1 MADSI
6 QSLVEGILSNLPEG
20 ANPWSILRATL
31 TAQVRPDLGRAFR
44 TQLYVCSALVAA
56 ITLVLIACM
65 VAKWRQ
71 GTYWLFRIH
80 RATGG
85 RFLVVHYASSW
96 TTVIILFFGLL
107 QGYIWQTVK
116 YTSGDP
122 VLNSD
127 LWRMCVWW
135 PGWLAFWLA
144 AWSLRVSHVLHLDSS
159 GRPSRAM
166 YSQAWFINSGGVLVP
181 ALSATTIAILSWQAH
196 ERYVEAMKRFS
207 LIDSTLAA
215 AEMDYSRQ
223 IDTSDVMSS
232 GALQLAADFAS
243 SLSSFGDFFRG
254 VFWAYFGFTVLLEG
268 ILILTTIFHLR
279 ELRRTMGDLRGRA
292 QQSVEAR
299 AQGDMIEQ
307 GYRSLRNIT
316 AAVVACCTAVNIL
329 FAYVAIA
336 GRKVIND
343 KKYSEVASLLPLW
356 LFSLL
361 GLPLSLLFLRRI
373 LSSAPARASRE
384 PSPSTQEQG
393 SAHAV
398 HTGAHSTPSTA
409 AGDHKA
415 STPVE
420 EYAMASLGSLSPQH
434 AVAKT
439 DEYASLRQASP
450 SLSAGSDAQLV
461 STAGEL
467 PFFASYETRA
477 PPAQDVEEVHPAEK
491 GSGRWGSRKAA
502 AGRK

>member
-6 QSLVEGILSNLPEG
+6 QSLVEGILSSLPEG
-20 ANPWSILRATL
+20 ANPWSILRTTL
-31 TAQVRPDLGRAFR
+31 AAQVRPDLGRAFR
-44 TQLYVCSALVAA
+44 TQLYVCSALIAA
-56 ITLVLIACM
+56 ITLVLISCM

-107 QGYIWQTVK
+107 QGYIWQTVR

-127 LWRMCVWW
+127 LWRMCVWF

-144 AWSLRVSHVLHLDSS
+144 AWSLRISHVLHLDSS
-159 GRPSRAM
+159 GRSSRAM
-166 YSQAWFINSGGVLVP
+166 YSQAWFINGGGILVP
-181 ALSATTIAILSWQAH
+181 ALSAACIAILSWQAH
-196 ERYVEAMKRFS
+196 ERYVEAMERFS
-207 LIDSTLAA
+207 LIDATLAA
-215 AEMDYSRQ
+215 AESNYSRQ
-223 IDTSDVMSS
+223 IDTSNVMSS

-268 ILILTTIFHLR
+268 ILVLTTIFHLR
-279 ELRRTMGDLRGRA
+279 ELRLTMSDLRGRA
-292 QQSVEAR
+292 QQSGEAR
-299 AQGDMIEQ
+299 AQSEVIEQ

-316 AAVVACCTAVNIL
+316 GAVIACCTAVNIL

-336 GRKVIND
+336 GRKVIYD

-373 LSSAPARASRE
+373 LSSAPASASHE
-384 PSPSTQEQG
+384 SSPSTQGQG
-393 SAHAV
+393 SAHVV
-398 HTGAHSTPSTA
+398 HPGAGAHSTPSTA
-409 AGDHKA
+409 GDHKT

-420 EYAMASLGSLSPQH
+420 EYAMASLGSLSAQH

-450 SLSAGSDAQLV
+450 TLSAGSAAQLV
-461 STAGEL
+461 STPGEL

-477 PPAQDVEEVHPAEK
+477 PAQEVEEVLTAEK

-502 AGRK
+502 GGRK